1 MAPNKKI
8 IYFSKA
14 SLIICTL
21 FSLVFAILKGTGA
34 IGLSWWF
41 ILSPFITL
49 YTLVFLSCIIMCLT
63 LIIKFKV
70 LKKYEKNTNIT

>member
-8 IYFSKA
+8 IYFSKV

-21 FSLVFAILKGTGA
+21 FSLVFAILKGTVA

-49 YTLVFLSCIIMCLT
+49 YALVFLSCIIMCLI

-70 LKKYEKNTNIT
+70 LKGYEKNTNIT